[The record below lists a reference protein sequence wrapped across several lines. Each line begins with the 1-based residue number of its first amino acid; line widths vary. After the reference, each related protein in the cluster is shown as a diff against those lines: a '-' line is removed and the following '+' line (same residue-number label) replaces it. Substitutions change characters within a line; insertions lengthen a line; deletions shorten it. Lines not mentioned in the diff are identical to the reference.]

1 MCHIVDTPSSVNH
14 FSQAHPAE
22 NDNENSPDGSGVL
35 PSKLVAASRH
45 IGSVVSPSF
54 RLEIMEDA
62 FSLLFSR
69 IEHLRDSVD
78 SPDRQSCDS
87 EPENVDKDVAD
98 QTHQKSVDAAGLSV
112 CSENT
117 TSVSDE
123 IATANEMALAEIP
136 HVEALI
142 IESRCSPM
150 YVSSSSVDGR
160 SDELLG
166 SQTVGNSSLQRGN
179 ESGFLA
185 RDHVVRDV
193 LLLLSNCC
201 ESALKLV
208 SVDNPS
214 LPADEL
220 TDNLRLRT
228 KALQEH
234 VDSAQ
239 WRLQI
244 VMPSSTVSSSPERC
258 LLKQQQR
265 QSRHRRD
272 GVSRRVSD
280 TSSMASD
287 LKHTENT
294 VTLDA
299 FDMVE
304 GSYLECFVGRS
315 R

>member
-1 MCHIVDTPSSVNH
+1 MSAL
-14 FSQAHPAE
+14 QAY
-22 NDNENSPDGSGVL
+22 
-35 PSKLVAASRH
+35 
-45 IGSVVSPSF
+45 I
-54 RLEIMEDA
+54 
-62 FSLLFSR
+62 
-69 IEHLRDSVD
+69 
-78 SPDRQSCDS
+78 
-87 EPENVDKDVAD
+87 
-98 QTHQKSVDAAGLSV
+98 
-112 CSENT
+112 
-117 TSVSDE
+117 
-123 IATANEMALAEIP
+123 
-136 HVEALI
+136 
-142 IESRCSPM
+142 
-150 YVSSSSVDGR
+150 DGR

-201 ESALKLV
+201 EPALKLL